1 MAVSRISQSKL
12 VSIAV
17 RCALWG
23 VSRGGGIPAQ
33 VALWAID
40 RARHRREKR
49 SRQSERIARRLS
61 ANEPATFSAELFA
74 PSEIESVQVNPVRRS
89 GISRALTSKPALFA
103 AASLVAAGAAAFY
116 YARKIEPKK
125 YKLETVR
132 VITGDGNAW
141 RGRDGNGKHSR
152 SEERVER
159 KLFRILHISDLH
171 LAEPESHKIDFLR
184 KITDDDFDLIVLTG
198 DVFENE
204 TGIPYIENILS
215 RRPRLGAYAVLGNHD
230 YYDYTMFN
238 KTVGRMIRSFRQPK
252 EKRDVEPFVQALQS
266 GGFDV
271 LRNESRCLKE
281 HGLHIMGIDY
291 PGIKEYELARLAA
304 QAPEHHLKLA
314 IFHLP
319 RNLHYI
325 SNAGIQLAMGGHTH
339 GGQVRI
345 PGYGPLFTDSELGRH
360 EASGLIR
367 KGDTAFHISRGL
379 GADPRS
385 NIRFFCPPAATIIE
399 VHHQMPRGV

>member
-12 VSIAV
+12 VSVAV
-17 RCALWG
+17 RCAVWG
-23 VSRGGGIPAQ
+23 LSRGGGIPAQ

-40 RARHRREKR
+40 RARHRSEKR
-49 SRQSERIARRLS
+49 RFEAARIPRHDGLLNGPDDSQSGKTDITELRAMRREGVL
-61 ANEPATFSAELFA
+61 PRL
-74 PSEIESVQVNPVRRS
+74 
-89 GISRALTSKPALFA
+89 LKSKSTWIF
-103 AASLVAAGAAAFY
+103 AASLCTAGAAAFY

-141 RGRDGNGKHSR
+141 RGREGNGKGAR
-152 SEERVER
+152 SEERIER
-159 KLFRILHISDLH
+159 KLFRILHLSDLH
-171 LAEPESHKIDFLR
+171 LAKPESHKIDFIR
-184 KITDDDFDLIVLTG
+184 KITDADFDLIVLTG
-198 DVFENE
+198 DVFEDHSGLE
-204 TGIPYIENILS
+204 YAERLLS

-238 KTVGRMIRSFRQPK
+238 KIVGRVMKKYRHPK
-252 EKRDVEPFVQALQS
+252 EKRDVTPFVEALQN

-281 HGLHIMGIDY
+281 HGLHIVGIDY
-291 PGIKEYELARLAA
+291 PGIDEYELQRLAA
-304 QAPEHHLKLA
+304 QAPEHHLKLC

-319 RNLHYI
+319 KKLHHI
-325 SNAGIQLAMGGHTH
+325 TNAQMHLALGGHTH

-345 PGYGPLFTDSELGRH
+345 PGVGPLITDSELGRH

-367 KGDTAFHISRGL
+367 RGETAFHISRGL

-399 VHHQMPRGV
+399 VHHQMPRG

>member
-1 MAVSRISQSKL
+1 MVVSRISQSKL

-23 VSRGGGIPAQ
+23 LSRGGGIPAQ

-40 RARHRREKR
+40 RARHQRAQRQREF
-49 SRQSERIARRLS
+49 ERASRRLS
-61 ANEPATFSAELFA
+61 AQPATVDAELVIPGEF
-74 PSEIESVQVNPVRRS
+74 EQTPVRRR
-89 GISRALTSKPALFA
+89 GISGVLTSKPAMFA
-103 AASLVAAGAAAFY
+103 VFSLVAAGAAAFY

-152 SEERVER
+152 GEERVER
-159 KLFRILHISDLH
+159 KMFRILHISDLH
-171 LAEPESHKIDFLR
+171 LAEPESHKIDFIR
-184 KITDDDFDLIVLTG
+184 KITDDDFDLIILTG
-198 DVFENE
+198 DVFENH
-204 TGIPYIENILS
+204 TGLPYVENLLS

-230 YYDYTMFN
+230 YYDYKMFH
-238 KTVGRMIRSFRQPK
+238 KTVGRMIKTYRQPK
-252 EKRDVEPFVQALQS
+252 EKRDVEPFVQALQN

-271 LRNESRCLKE
+271 LRNESRSLKE
-281 HGLHIMGIDY
+281 HGLHIIGIDY
-291 PGIKEYELARLAA
+291 PGIKENELVRLAD

-319 RNLHYI
+319 RNLHHI
-325 SNAGIQLAMGGHTH
+325 SKAGIQLALGGHTH

-399 VHHQMPRGV
+399 VHHQMPRSV